1 MGLLDIGP
9 IPVYD
14 LGTLAAGFYVGY
26 MHGKGMP
33 VVETTYLVAPMALAM
48 AATPF
53 VMKNNQKIS
62 RTLENL
68 TGKNP
73 CPKLEE
79 KLKNSDYAKGS
90 IKMGTR
96 TAIETG
102 IGYFAGNI
110 YSQFH

>member
-26 MHGKGMP
+26 MPSKGMP
-33 VVETTYLVAPMALAM
+33 VAETTYLGVPTGFAM

-68 TGKNP
+68 TGKNAHP
-73 CPKLEE
+73 RLEDKLQT
-79 KLKNSDYAKGS
+79 SDYAKGS
-90 IKMGTR
+90 VKMGTR

-110 YSQFH
+110 YAQFS